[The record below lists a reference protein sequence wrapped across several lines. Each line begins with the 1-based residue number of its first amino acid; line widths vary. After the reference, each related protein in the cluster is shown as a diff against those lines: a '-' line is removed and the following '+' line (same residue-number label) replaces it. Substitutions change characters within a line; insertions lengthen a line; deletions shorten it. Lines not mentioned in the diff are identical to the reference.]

1 MRNVSGKL
9 TESLVVGTIPATR
22 RIRLFSNANME
33 MGPMFVRRDLTD
45 TVPTPSGNMHFV
57 KKGSGYPI
65 VLLHPLVTSI
75 WTWEGVIDSLSQNYT
90 CYAFDMLGHGDSD
103 KPTRHFNLP
112 DYAQALDHACQ
123 VLNIHRAHVVGN
135 SVGAVLATETAASFP
150 ERVDKLV
157 LVGCPVWDSH
167 TAKER
172 LKEAASQFDAKG
184 LPKPRTLKGLKEAT
198 TFANPRQEWLDANNQ
213 SRAKAGVWVGR
224 LMESLA
230 YYDIMPRLP
239 MIKASSTLVIYGEI
253 DRLRDGEELLHNNIT
268 NAQKVVLPGLGH
280 IPQVEDPEAFL
291 GAIMPF
297 LES

>member
-1 MRNVSGKL
+1 
-9 TESLVVGTIPATR
+9 
-22 RIRLFSNANME
+22 
-33 MGPMFVRRDLTD
+33 MFVRHDLTD

-57 KKGSGYPI
+57 KKGSGYPV
-65 VLLHPLVTSI
+65 VLLHPLGTSI
-75 WTWEGVIDSLSQNYT
+75 WTWEGVIDSISQNYT

-157 LVGCPVWDSH
+157 LVGCPVRSPLS
-167 TAKER
+167 AKDR
-172 LKEAASQFDAKG
+172 LKEVAGQFDAKG
-184 LPKPRTLKGLKEAT
+184 MPKPRTLKGLKDAT
-198 TFANPRQEWLDANNQ
+198 TFDEPRQEWLQAGNQ
-213 SRAKAGVWVGR
+213 SRAKAGVWVSK
-224 LMESLA
+224 LTEALA
-230 YYDIMPRLP
+230 HYDIMSRLP
-239 MIKASSTLVIYGEI
+239 RVRASSTLVLYGEV
-253 DRLRDGEELLHNNIT
+253 DRLRDGAELLHNNIV

-291 GAIMPF
+291 GALMPF
-297 LES
+297 LDA